1 MYIARKKI
9 EGKTHYVLRHSYPAG
24 ETMSSR
30 DLYELG
36 TDPSRFIVYP
46 GGNAYYVDDIIETAL
61 NRAGVTADAD
71 TLEDLFWPFMR
82 PDIKHAVDYFRHREG
97 RSSDRKK
104 LSATQEATIRK
115 QVPAFDKRRMH
126 FLKYGNMEQGPI
138 SRMPPVLFR
147 HLVGKSRDEIE
158 QYFMGQERGLK
169 ASEQK
174 TYTYV
179 ALDLQRFFP
188 NILAVKMPQ
197 ALDQVRVDQYF
208 MEQICHANRV
218 LFNRTSST
226 GNQLHEYLIRYLI
239 MFFDNEYEHS
249 ELLDDY
255 VKDFMYRHRFHRPP
269 PPENTVSIDTA
280 CRILGISK
288 EHLKTI
294 TRKGLTRRYRKLA
307 QQCHPDTGGS
317 NEKFVELTDAYK
329 GLLRKIKTN

>member
-1 MYIARKKI
+1 MYIAQKKI
-9 EGKTHYVLRHSYPAG
+9 EGKTHYVLRHSYPTEG
-24 ETMSSR
+24 TISSR

-46 GGNAYYVDDIIETAL
+46 GGNAYYVDDSIETAL
-61 NRAGVTADAD
+61 NRAGVTVDAD
-71 TLEDLFWPFMR
+71 MLEDLFWPFMR
-82 PDIKHAVDYFRHREG
+82 PDIKHAVDYFRHRTG
-97 RSSDRKK
+97 RSSNRAK
-104 LSATQEATIRK
+104 LSTAQEATIRK
-115 QVPAFDKRRMH
+115 QVPAFDKRRLH

-138 SRMPPVLFR
+138 SRMPSVLFR
-147 HLVGKSRDEIE
+147 HLVDKSRDEIE
-158 QYFMGQERGLK
+158 QYFMGQERGLR

-208 MEQICHANRV
+208 MEEICHTNRV
-218 LFNRTSST
+218 LFKRTSPT
-226 GNQLHEYLIRYLI
+226 GNHLHEYLIRYLI

-255 VKDFMYRHRFHRPP
+255 VKDFMNRHRFHRPV
-269 PPENTVSIDTA
+269 PPENKLSIDA
-280 CRILGISK
+280 ASRIFGISK
-288 EHLKTI
+288 THLKTL

-307 QQCHPDTGGS
+307 QRCHPDKGGS

-329 GLLRKIKTN
+329 SLLRKTKTQ